1 MSSRPARAG
10 LAVALLVAPLLT
22 ACGGHQGYCDRVKDH
37 QSEIASATSNGDR
50 TGVLQLL
57 PALQDLQDA
66 APDDV
71 QDDYQL
77 LVTRI
82 TALRGALDDAGVEA
96 SSYDP
101 RHPPPG
107 LTATQRADIRQAA
120 AQLAAPDV
128 AQALAS
134 VQQEV
139 LDVCHTPLGL

>member
-1 MSSRPARAG
+1 MSPRPTRAG
-10 LAVALLVAPLLT
+10 LAVTLLVALT
-22 ACGGHQGYCDRVKDH
+22 ACGRHESYCDRVTSH
-37 QSEIASATSNGDR
+37 PSEIASAAGNGDR

-57 PALQDLQDA
+57 PAFQDLQDA

-82 TALRGALDDAGVEA
+82 TALRSALDAAGVDP

-101 RHPPPG
+101 RHPPAG
-107 LTATQRADIRQAA
+107 LTDAQRGAIRQAA
-120 AQLAAPDV
+120 AGLAAPDV

-139 LDVCHTPLGL
+139 LDVCHTPLDL